1 MIYILFGVLGV
12 VVGGTSVYF
21 ALDTKRKLVEAQKRR
36 LDAIEV
42 QLRTARGDF
51 EQRASQWTA
60 EENARLQAAHANFQ
74 SQSAQWTA
82 DQESRWSVAWSN
94 LQSESAR
101 VNAMKVEIEERIV
114 SYQNLVD
121 ENSILKRD
129 LRNLDVNVRKL
140 QLDYDTYRES
150 LELQRQKVQELGA
163 RYLKE
168 NVKWLGASLTPNN
181 FVTCKQRLLDVIERC
196 RGIGFDISAVEEAA
210 LVADLRSE
218 YELVVRQAFEREEQ
232 ARIKAQIRE
241 EQLREREIDR
251 ELKQLEREREA
262 IRAALEVALKQAQDQ
277 HSEEVERLQVKLTEA
292 EERSQR
298 AIAQAQLTKSGFVY
312 VLSNVGSFGD
322 NVFKVGMSRRLDP
335 LDRVRELSGAAVP
348 FPFDVH
354 AMIATNDAPSLENA
368 LHRKL
373 HRFRVNKAN
382 PRKEYLKIDIGKIFE
397 VVKEHH
403 GEVQYVADAEALQ
416 FRQSITMSEEDQE
429 FIETVYDK
437 LEGNGATI
445 DDDD

>member
-1 MIYILFGVLGV
+1 MIYILFGLLGL
-12 VVGGTSVYF
+12 VVGGISVYF
-21 ALDTKRKLVEAQKRR
+21 ALDAKRKSVDSQKRH
-36 LDAIEV
+36 LDALET
-42 QLRTARGDF
+42 QLRTARSEF

-60 EENARLQAAHANFQ
+60 AENARLQAAHSSFQ
-74 SQSAQWTA
+74 TQSAQWTA
-82 DQESRWSVAWSN
+82 DQESRWNVEWSN
-94 LQSESAR
+94 LQTESAR
-101 VNAMKVEIEERIV
+101 VTAAKLEIEARII

-121 ENSILKRD
+121 ENLILKRD
-129 LRNLDVNVRKL
+129 LRNLDINVRKL
-140 QLDYDTYRES
+140 QLDYDAHRDS
-150 LELQRQKVQELGA
+150 LELQRQKVEELGG

-181 FVTCKQRLLDVIERC
+181 FVTCKQRLLDVIQRC
-196 RGIGFDISAVEEAA
+196 RDAGFVISVDEEAA
-210 LVADLRSE
+210 LLADLRSE
-218 YELVVRQAFEREEQ
+218 YEMVVRQAFEREEQ

-241 EQLREREIDR
+241 EQMREREIDR

-262 IRAALEVALKQAQDQ
+262 IRAALEVALKQAQDE
-277 HSEEVERLQVKLTEA
+277 HSEEVERLQARLTEA

-312 VLSNVGSFGD
+312 VLSNIGSFGED
-322 NVFKVGMSRRLDP
+322 VFKVGMSRRLDP
-335 LDRVRELSGAAVP
+335 LERVRELSGAAVP

-373 HRFRVNKAN
+373 HKFRINKTN
-382 PRKEYLKIDIGKIFE
+382 PRKEYFKIDIGKIFE

-416 FRQSITMSEEDQE
+416 FRQSQTMSEEDQE
-429 FIETVYDK
+429 FIETVYDQ
-437 LEGNGATI
+437 LEGNGDAI
-445 DDDD
+445 DDDE